1 MHGATITKLKHMIVV
16 HVATMRR
23 CISREDSGGRGD
35 GCGFLNLGQS
45 FWLKMVPLQEFEICF
60 DQFMPTVQ
68 N

>member
-1 MHGATITKLKHMIVV
+1 MIVV